1 MRAVI
6 ITIISLVILGGGF
19 ALTQN
24 GAEQPSTEAQN
35 TSQAVPNE
43 RLMAIQQDMVEGA
56 LLLDVRTAAEY
67 AAGHAQ
73 GAINLDNE
81 AIQAG
86 ALPEAAKDQ
95 KLYVYCRSGNRSDQA
110 AQKLT
115 AAGFTNIVDL
125 GPMTTWSDLGGE
137 IVK

>member
-24 GAEQPSTEAQN
+24 GAEQPSTETQN

-95 KLYVYCRSGNRSDQA
+95 KLYVYCRSGNRSNQA